1 LYDNP
6 NCSLHVLPVQY
17 PLPMSTFSDNWQ
29 IFALTRNDANI
40 STESHLQGQSAVEW
54 IPASFHAARFFE
66 N

>member
-1 LYDNP
+1 
-6 NCSLHVLPVQY
+6 
-17 PLPMSTFSDNWQ
+17 MSTFSDNWQ